1 MDFEEDK
8 NIVARLG
15 SYVQE
20 IEDGGDEDV
29 AFWPGTVDTGA
40 IEDRKRLKFTMN
52 TEPPCLWVVK
62 MTA

>member
-8 NIVARLG
+8 NIVAGLG

-40 IEDRKRLKFTMN
+40 IEDRKRLKFTMK
-52 TEPPCLWVVK
+52 TEPPWL
-62 MTA
+62 